1 MVTEIRRKKEPVARK
16 SRRWVEAAAAITHYL
31 TGMSHRDC
39 QEDTSAALTSGWLLL
54 RERPPFL
61 RGLEMTVWTYDQG
74 KELKVFA
81 TEDPRAPRQRPSGRY
96 PATDQPL

>member
-16 SRRWVEAAAAITHYL
+16 SRWVETAAAITHYL
-31 TGMSHRDC
+31 TGMSHRDR

-61 RGLEMTVWTYDQG
+61 TRAGNDSLDLRSRQG
-74 KELKVFA
+74 AEGFCH
-81 TEDPRAPRQRPSGRY
+81 
-96 PATDQPL
+96 